1 MLPSIKEEYLDKM
14 EIVYGNLEYVSVDSM
29 KEYSWAKEA
38 FDGIKVDFDKSTFN
52 EENNEEDK
60 NGLKVNNASESENL
74 KIYGNSV
81 QDGTP
86 SIDAPV
92 EIKSVGDKTNN
103 IIDFS
108 KYNWTK
114 MNGNNCNYEF
124 DNNTFSIERTAEN
137 NGVGIFANIRIT
149 SRYIYY
155 FYFRYIWKY
164 NIWGWNI
171 FYIFQLFFNIFY
183 SKEKWWL

>member
-74 KIYGNSV
+74 K
-81 QDGTP
+81 
-86 SIDAPV
+86 
-92 EIKSVGDKTNN
+92 K
-103 IIDFS
+103 
-108 KYNWTK
+108 
-114 MNGNNCNYEF
+114 
-124 DNNTFSIERTAEN
+124 
-137 NGVGIFANIRIT
+137 
-149 SRYIYY
+149 
-155 FYFRYIWKY
+155 
-164 NIWGWNI
+164 
-171 FYIFQLFFNIFY
+171 
-183 SKEKWWL
+183 